1 MQLHVK
7 LCAYFFKQLAVL
19 MEELNKGVINMS
31 TLYPNIMEFSNILS
45 TMMQKT
51 DFAKVFNVTS
61 LVNVLERLRNSLMK
75 NLDRQIPQW

>member
-1 MQLHVK
+1 
-7 LCAYFFKQLAVL
+7 